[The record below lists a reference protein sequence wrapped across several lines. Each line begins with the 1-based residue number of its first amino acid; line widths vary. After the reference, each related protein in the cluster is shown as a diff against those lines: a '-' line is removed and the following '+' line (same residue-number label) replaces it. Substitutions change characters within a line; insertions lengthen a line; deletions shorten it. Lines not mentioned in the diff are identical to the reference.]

1 MPDLGE
7 LSIGITASSGQAVTA
22 IGRLTSKLE
31 SLQTGLSRISAS
43 GFTTQMNI
51 AAQGAASLSNA
62 VAGLNGVRWKTI
74 ASGMTSIASASKA
87 LSGADFTSIR
97 QLSSSLSG
105 LGSINVNGLASLA
118 TSLRQMGSKN
128 AVNAAS
134 AIPQIA
140 QGLSSLSGVQ
150 LPNMEGFAQLAQA
163 LRALGSKGI
172 QNAAAALPT
181 IADGLRQIASIHIPD
196 LSGLTNLA
204 QVMRILGRSGNGGG
218 AGGGGSGNAFW
229 HLSASF
235 EGMKRHLDAIP
246 RAVKHGITSFKNFAS
261 ASQNVEKRTRSLASA
276 IGTLYAKFFLLFRAF
291 RGIKSA
297 IDAASDLVEVQN
309 VVDQTFRG
317 EKQKMEDFAK
327 TSIVDFGMSELTAKK
342 IGSRFQAMGTAMGI
356 TNEQVQ
362 RANEFLGTKGLTG
375 AYADLG
381 TSMADVSLTLTKLS
395 ADMSS
400 FYNVE
405 NYEEMAQDLTA
416 ILTGMTRPLRDY
428 GLDLTNATLQEWAMK
443 NGIDADVKSMS
454 QAEKTMLRY
463 QYLLSQ
469 TTSAQNDFSRTA
481 GTWANQIR
489 LMGELFNKLK
499 VAIGRGFIGMLKP
512 LVRAVNRALN
522 TIIDIVEQVVNALGI
537 IFGWEVDIGNV
548 GLAEEWEDT
557 AGYADD
563 AAGAMGDAADSAK
576 KLKDYTLGIDELNI
590 FHPDDDSDSGGG
602 GGGGAGGGGGGA
614 SQVPVSW
621 ENDGDGLTSRFLDLI
636 QKIVRPFQEA
646 WKNAGQ
652 YVTDA
657 WRYMLDEI
665 GKLVH
670 DIGRDM
676 LEVWNQDRTIEMLTQ
691 VYRIVG
697 DIFVTIGNIA
707 MRLREAWNYNQ
718 TGLHILENIR
728 DAFAIIIDHVRN
740 VTSKMRLWAYN
751 LDFKPLLTSFEELTR
766 ALVQVADFVG
776 GVFEDLMLHLVLPY
790 IKHLIEVSIPNLNR
804 ALTSIVENVDWDRL
818 RENIDLI
825 IKAAEGLLESITDG
839 LVQTVENLGIA
850 IGNFVNS
857 EEFQTFCE
865 NLANFMERI
874 DAEMV
879 STVLTGIGLA
889 ILDIAEALVK
899 FINSEPFQNFLDAVL
914 TYLENATAEDIAKK
928 IKGLAIAIAAFK
940 FTAFVGTGVLRFLD
954 LLTKLHDVF
963 KLGSMSAVVTGL
975 ATTATVINDIA
986 TAFDKLN
993 ENKIAQKLLGG
1004 GDREAIEAYNPWGE
1018 DKGYE
1023 KYAEFLPPGLL
1034 DALNTLHDWLDKV
1047 GEKLDK
1053 VGTNTSSTDD
1063 AIKAL
1068 NPNLESATGL
1078 WEGFSD
1084 ALSKTDLST
1093 VLSGISAAISLVKG
1107 DAASFITW
1115 WVSDEGLGGW
1125 LISKVFPDFSLETWL
1140 NNTVGMGEGLKTN
1153 AGSFFSWWNGEEG
1166 YTNWWNAIVLP
1177 GFSLDTWSQNTTGM
1191 NLGLQAVATLFF
1203 NWWSADGYGA
1213 WWTDVLTAFEENTWF
1228 TNTEGMSLGLTAVAA
1243 QFFSWWLTEDGY
1255 QGWWDKDVV
1264 PKFAEDQWNFPSI
1277 KTGLMAGI
1285 NAALDAARDVIGA
1298 FFEWASGL
1306 LEGLFGAISSAAEEI
1321 AAKTEVVTYTSTSDN
1336 THSGGGREFASG
1348 GFPTV
1353 GSMFIAGEAGAE
1365 FVGNIGGRTGVV
1377 NTDQMAESVA
1387 AGNAQVVNV
1396 LLQVVDAIMSKDV
1409 SVNIGDREIA
1419 LAANRGQSAIGRT
1432 IITG

>member
-1 MPDLGE
+1 MPDLDT
-7 LSIGITASSGQAVTA
+7 LSIGIVATDKKATTSIDKLIGKLGQ
-22 IGRLTSKLE
+22 
-31 SLQTGLSRISAS
+31 LQTALDGINTHS
-43 GFTTQMNI
+43 F
-51 AAQGAASLSNA
+51 NA
-62 VAGLNGVRWKTI
+62 
-74 ASGMTSIASASKA
+74 
-87 LSGADFTSIR
+87 
-97 QLSSSLSG
+97 QLSSLNSFNGFSTKIKTMPNITKSFSTSLSK
-105 LGSINVNGLASLA
+105 LGN
-118 TSLRQMGSKN
+118 
-128 AVNAAS
+128 
-134 AIPQIA
+134 
-140 QGLSSLSGVQ
+140 
-150 LPNMEGFAQLAQA
+150 
-163 LRALGSKGI
+163 
-172 QNAAAALPT
+172 
-181 IADGLRQIASIHIPD
+181 
-196 LSGLTNLA
+196 
-204 QVMRILGRSGNGGG
+204 
-218 AGGGGSGNAFW
+218 
-229 HLSASF
+229 
-235 EGMKRHLDAIP
+235 
-246 RAVKHGITSFKNFAS
+246 SFKATDHTAKSFA
-261 ASQNVEKRTRSLASA
+261 AT
-276 IGTLYAKFFLLFRAF
+276 IGKIYANCFLLFRLF
-291 RGIKSA
+291 KGIGNS

-309 VVDQTFRG
+309 VVDQTFRN
-317 EKQKMEDFAK
+317 EQPKMEAFAK
-327 TSIVDFGMSELTAKK
+327 NSIVDFGMSELTAKK

-443 NGIDADVKSMS
+443 NGIDADVKAMS

-489 LMGELFNKLK
+489 LMGELFNRLK

-590 FHPDDDSDSGGG
+590 FHPDDDSGSGGG
-602 GGGGAGGGGGGA
+602 GGGGASGGGGGA
-614 SQVPVSW
+614 NQIPVEW
-621 ENDGDGLTSRFLDLI
+621 NNDGDGLTSRFLDLI

-691 VYRIVG
+691 VYRIAG

-728 DAFAIIIDHVRN
+728 DSFAIIIDHVRN
-740 VTSKMRLWAYN
+740 VTSQMRLWAYN

-766 ALVQVADFVG
+766 ALTQVADFIG
-776 GVFEDLMLHLVLPY
+776 GVFEDLMLDLVLPY
-790 IKHLIEVSIPNLNR
+790 IKHLIEVSIPDLNR
-804 ALTSIVENVDWDRL
+804 ALTSIVNNVDWDRL

-825 IKAAEGLLESITDG
+825 VKAAEGLLESITDG

-850 IGNFVNS
+850 VGNFVNS

-865 NLANFMERI
+865 NIANFMERI

-889 ILDIAEALVK
+889 VLDIAEALVK
-899 FINSEPFQNFLDAVL
+899 FVNSEPFQNFLNSVL
-914 TYLENATAEDIAKK
+914 HYLENTTAEDIANK
-928 IKGLAIAIAAFK
+928 IERLATAIAAFEFAK
-940 FTAFVGTGVLRFLD
+940 FVGAGFLNFMKFLGLLKNIGGAGGLLAALGTLSTVVAITLLVTFTA
-954 LLTKLHDVF
+954 
-963 KLGSMSAVVTGL
+963 
-975 ATTATVINDIA
+975 
-986 TAFDKLN
+986 
-993 ENKIAQKLLGG
+993 
-1004 GDREAIEAYNPWGE
+1004 
-1018 DKGYE
+1018 
-1023 KYAEFLPPGLL
+1023 KYAQPI
-1034 DALNTLHDWLDKV
+1034 ADWLDQHIGQPIEQWRNNTF
-1047 GEKLDK
+1047 GEKSILEAPDTPK
-1053 VGTNTSSTDD
+1053 PFSRTQKDTEASLSNIHTALTNWD
-1063 AIKAL
+1063 A
-1068 NPNLESATGL
+1068 
-1078 WEGFSD
+1078 
-1084 ALSKTDLST
+1084 T
-1093 VLSGISAAISLVKG
+1093 VAQWR
-1107 DAASFITW
+1107 T
-1115 WVSDEGLGGW
+1115 
-1125 LISKVFPDFSLETWL
+1125 KVFGSEPLLEAPQAAKPFSRTGKDTYAGLTNVYNSMVTWGESVAQWRDQNLGEGGILDAPENAKPFEHTNQSIVEKLQEATTNLTNWVENDVKPLFTLDYWIEITQGAADGLAQRWETIVEWWNNSAIGIWWEENVAPWFSLDQWLLVTQGMADGLAQKWEEIVAWWTSTGFYAWWENDVLPWFEVETWL
-1140 NNTVGMGEGLKTN
+1140 GLAQSIYDGISQKWT
-1153 AGSFFSWWNGEEG
+1153 EVV
-1166 YTNWWNAIVLP
+1166 NWWNSEE
-1177 GFSLDTWSQNTTGM
+1177 GF
-1191 NLGLQAVATLFF
+1191 A
-1203 NWWSADGYGA
+1203 
-1213 WWTDVLTAFEENTWF
+1213 
-1228 TNTEGMSLGLTAVAA
+1228 
-1243 QFFSWWLTEDGY
+1243 
-1255 QGWWDKDVV
+1255 GWWNKVV
-1264 PKFAEDQWNFPSI
+1264 EAFSVDSWSFDGI
-1277 KTGLMAGI
+1277 VTGI
-1285 NAALDAARDVIGA
+1285 TNKISEAL
-1298 FFEWASGL
+1298 
-1306 LEGLFGAISSAAEEI
+1306 SAAEELI
-1321 AAKTEVVTYTSTSDN
+1321 NTFVEWAAGVFGSLVPEDWQGLMSVPTDANGNVVQKPF
-1336 THSGGGREFASG
+1336 GGYASG
-1348 GFPTV
+1348 GFPEV